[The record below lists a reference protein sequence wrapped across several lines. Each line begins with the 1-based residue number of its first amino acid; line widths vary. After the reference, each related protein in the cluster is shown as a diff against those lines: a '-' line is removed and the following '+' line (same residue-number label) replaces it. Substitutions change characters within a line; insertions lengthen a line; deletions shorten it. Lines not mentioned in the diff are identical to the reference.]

1 MKYVLLIGMLK
12 IIYSLSLNNKFYI
25 TPSKFQTKIWRQ
37 NQIWYKDGNKMNVRK
52 YQRKLI
58 KYNKQRMCKNK

>member
-25 TPSKFQTKIWRQ
+25 TPSRFQTKIWRQ
-37 NQIWYKDGNKMNVRK
+37 KKIGIRMVNKMNVRYLLTK
-52 YQRKLI
+52 F
-58 KYNKQRMCKNK
+58 NKNITEQMCKDK